1 MLPHSILVH
10 GPSGPLRGIHLS
22 TQMVTSL
29 NYSPDP
35 HGLPIFGVLSYEN
48 TGFTFKVSMVKCLNP
63 RHSGLYL
70 LPKCFRITSETSLR
84 SGSSSVRGQRCY
96 CVSCLKAND
105 HISWQAHS
113 GPIVTPLELGSTSNI
128 CLMTHSF

>member
-48 TGFTFKVSMVKCLNP
+48 TGFTFKVSTVKCQTQGTQGCISYQNASELLLK
-63 RHSGLYL
+63 HHLGLAL
-70 LPKCFRITSETSLR
+70 LLSEARDVIVFR
-84 SGSSSVRGQRCY
+84 
-96 CVSCLKAND
+96 A
-105 HISWQAHS
+105 
-113 GPIVTPLELGSTSNI
+113 
-128 CLMTHSF
+128 